1 MAARD
6 RRNPNFA
13 GGDLTLSEV
22 SERLAAMGHSV
33 TYVCSSLPGLKH
45 EDVVF
50 GVRVLRFGSLWTASL
65 RTFFYYIKNRGKFR
79 VVLQEALGGLRIP
92 YFSPLYVRKPLVAVW
107 YQRNDRIFRYQYNRI
122 VAAFLDILEYAV
134 AKVHR
139 NRLVLCPSKRSL
151 SDLEELGFDRRLIR
165 TYTPGID
172 ESVLARS
179 SQALQSR
186 REDML
191 VWIGKIRKFK
201 CPHHAIMALDRVRK
215 SVPDCMLIIA
225 GYPED
230 RRYLNHLKEISSKL
244 QLNNALI
251 FRFRISEEEKGMLLL
266 KSKVLLITS
275 PVEGFA
281 NVASEAN
288 ACGTPVVATY
298 GIPSDVVTN
307 DVNGFRVP
315 FGDVEAMATACNRIL
330 LDSNTFD
337 RLSKRGIE
345 LAKGRDWN
353 QTTSTFLGVME
364 EASMNSQNRADNA

>member
-1 MAARD
+1 MASRD
-6 RRNPNFA
+6 RKNPNFA
-13 GGDLTLSEV
+13 GGDLTLTEV
-22 SERLAAMGHSV
+22 SERLAAKGHSV
-33 TYVCSSLPGLKH
+33 TYLCSSLPNLGH
-45 EDVVF
+45 EEF
-50 GVRVLRFGSLWTASL
+50 IRGVRVVRFGSVWTASFL
-65 RTFFYYIKNRGKFR
+65 AFFYYVRNRRKYK
-79 VVLQEALGGLRIP
+79 VVLQEALGGLRVP
-92 YFSPLYVRKPLVAVW
+92 YFGALYVRKPLVAVW

-122 VAAFLDILEYAV
+122 VAAFLRTLEYAV
-134 AKVHR
+134 ARVHMH
-139 NRLVLCPSKRSL
+139 RLVLCPSKRSL
-151 SDLEELGFDRRLIR
+151 TDLVEMGFDRLLLR

-179 SQALQSR
+179 SQALQSK

-191 VWIGKIRKFK
+191 MWIGKIRKFK
-201 CPHHAIMALDRVRK
+201 CPHHAIMALDIVRK
-215 SVPDCMLIIA
+215 AVPGCILVIA

-230 RRYLNHLKEISSKL
+230 WRYLNHLKEISSKL

-266 KSKVLLITS
+266 KTKALLITS

-288 ACGTPVVATY
+288 ACGAPVVATY
-298 GIPSDVVTN
+298 GIPPDVVTN

-330 LDSNTFD
+330 LDDSTFE
-337 RLSKRGIE
+337 RLSRRGVE
-345 LAKGRDWN
+345 VAKGRNWN
-353 QTTSTFLGVME
+353 QTTSTFLSVLE